1 MYTSSKGEQK
11 DPAEMDAKYMLNA
24 FVKNLEVVHRLK
36 ALGYEES
43 DAQKENFELAENNVL
58 VLKEE
63 LLKRLY
69 PIVEEKGI

>member
-1 MYTSSKGEQK
+1 MYTSSKGELK
-11 DPAEMDAKYMLNA
+11 NPAEMESKYLVNA
-24 FVKNLEVVHRLK
+24 FVKSV
-36 ALGYEES
+36 ES
-43 DAQKENFELAENNVL
+43 TVRGDNEYAHNNVL